1 MIVVALGVQHRA
13 GGLTALA
20 FFGTDDIRSVD
31 IARWDHNLVFTWL
44 RSLDVEE
51 DCLKD
56 YRKAFKKHNVNGLKL
71 QQLTREGLVEL
82 GVRRLGDRKKII
94 TQAQQLY
101 RDRLATVQAKDHKD
115 WAVEDVAVWLGAN
128 ELVEYQEQWMK
139 DGVNGQVLLEALT
152 FEPSL
157 RRLNVTK
164 CGHRKKLVRLLREST
179 SPRYSSE

>member
-101 RDRLATVQAKDHKD
+101 RDRLATVQAKDPKD

-157 RRLNVTK
+157 LRLNVTK